1 MINISSPSESG
12 AVIRVIGVGGGGN
25 NAVDRMIDDNVEHI
39 EFISVNT
46 DHQALERS
54 KAPIRIRLGD
64 KLTKGRGAGGKPEIG
79 RKAAEETR
87 EQISQAI
94 EGTTMLFITAGMG
107 GGTGT
112 GAAPVIAEIAKEM
125 EILTVG
131 VVTKPFNFEG
141 RPRMKNALD
150 GIAELK
156 KNVDTLVVI
165 PNQRLLEVIDADA
178 SIVQAFK
185 MADDVLRQGV
195 QGISD
200 LVSKPGIINLD
211 FADVSSIMR
220 DQGIAH
226 MGVGRSSAKNKMEVA
241 AHEAI
246 NSPLLET
253 SIEGATSVLLS
264 IAGSSNMGMKETDAA
279 AQIITKAVDENANI
293 IFGTTINDD
302 LKDEVIVTVIATGF
316 DLKEKAQIEAKKEEE
331 RIAELNRQN
340 QEQQANQAKES
351 ESKSSKD
358 DGEDEKSGFVI
369 PIFLQSKKNQ

>member
-1 MINISSPSESG
+1 
-12 AVIRVIGVGGGGN
+12 VGGGGN

-316 DLKEKAQIEAKKEEE
+316 DLKEKAQIQEEE
-331 RIAELNRQN
+331 RLAELNRQ
-340 QEQQANQAKES
+340 EQAAKAAASSANQSGQS
-351 ESKSSKD
+351 ESKVSKD
-358 DGEDEKSGFVI
+358 DGEEEKSGFVI

>member
-1 MINISSPSESG
+1 MINISSSSESG

-25 NAVDRMIDDNVEHI
+25 NAVDRMIDDNVECI

-54 KAPIRIRLGD
+54 KAPLRIRLGD

-79 RKAAEETR
+79 RKAAEETKD
-87 EQISQAI
+87 EIAHAI

-125 EILTVG
+125 DILTVG

-141 RPRMKNALD
+141 KPRMRNALD
-150 GIAELK
+150 GIEELK
-156 KNVDTLVVI
+156 KHVDTLVVI
-165 PNQRLLEVIDADA
+165 PNQRLLEVIEADT
-178 SIVQAFK
+178 SIMQAFR
-185 MADDVLRQGV
+185 MADEVLRQGV

-211 FADVSSIMR
+211 FADVSTVMR

-226 MGVGRSSAKNKMEVA
+226 MGVGRSVAKNKMETA
-241 AHEAI
+241 ALEAI

-264 IAGSSNMGMKETDAA
+264 IAGSANMNMREIDTAA
-279 AQIITKAVDENANI
+279 NIITEAVDKNANI

-302 LKDEVIVTVIATGF
+302 LKDEVVITVIATGF
-316 DLKEKAQIEAKKEEE
+316 DGKKKAEEKPEVKKT
-331 RIAELNRQN
+331 
-340 QEQQANQAKES
+340 EQKLGGVKPA
-351 ESKSSKD
+351 D
-358 DGEDEKSGFVI
+358 DADEKSGFVI
-369 PIFLQSKKNQ
+369 PIFLQNKK

>member
-1 MINISSPSESG
+1 
-12 AVIRVIGVGGGGN
+12 VGGGGN